1 MSETTINNHPENP
14 ELESESESEYES
26 DSDVSPENVEGVD
39 LTQYEDDEDEVEISP
54 IEEILASTL
63 MTPEGDTI
71 CSALVNMS
79 RQLEIQNK
87 ILVKLL
93 TILQKNNTA

>member
-14 ELESESESEYES
+14 EPETESEYES
-26 DSDVSPENVEGVD
+26 DSDISPENVEEVD
-39 LTQYEDDEDEVEISP
+39 LTQYEDEDEDEDEISP

-63 MTPEGDTI
+63 MTPDGDTI

-93 TILQKNNTA
+93 TNLQKNNTA

>member
-1 MSETTINNHPENP
+1 MSETTINNHPENA
-14 ELESESESEYES
+14 ELESESEYES

-39 LTQYEDDEDEVEISP
+39 LTQYEDEDDEDEVEISP